1 MYHLHIPQPDPMTN
15 KATVERAKYYRIN
28 SVPSYAIDGTTG
40 GGGGAR
46 SAAKSFYHRIVGLLD
61 RALEVK
67 PEGDL
72 AVQAS
77 IAGGTV
83 QVKATPS
90 KLAEEGDPVRLQ
102 ILLVEEM
109 LSYSGENG
117 VRFHPMVVRSIA
129 GNDFGGILVDRKS
142 SAAVEHVFDLAQI
155 ADEHLKYLD
164 EYEKD
169 RASSSPGFAFSRK
182 PTAIDAGQLSI
193 VAFLQDEKSK
203 KVLQSSYV
211 RLASGTTPTA
221 SR

>member
-1 MYHLHIPQPDPMTN
+1 
-15 KATVERAKYYRIN
+15 
-28 SVPSYAIDGTTG
+28 
-40 GGGGAR
+40 
-46 SAAKSFYHRIVGLLD
+46 
-61 RALEVK
+61 
-67 PEGDL
+67 
-72 AVQAS
+72 
-77 IAGGTV
+77 
-83 QVKATPS
+83 
-90 KLAEEGDPVRLQ
+90 
-102 ILLVEEM
+102 
-109 LSYSGENG
+109 
-117 VRFHPMVVRSIA
+117 VVRSIA